1 MKNLA
6 IGIVLLMMTGFSSI
20 SITLEDEI
28 ELTCVK
34 KQMSTQTCHYN
45 FTINGIRYHFID
57 NGCKSKKEDIIK
69 KAKNGKLALA
79 KDWKINCEAKKEGD
93 PK

>member
-1 MKNLA
+1 MNR
-6 IGIVLLMMTGFSSI
+6 IVVTVIILFLLSGFTVSSV
-20 SITLEDEI
+20 EDEV

-57 NGCKSKKEDIIK
+57 NGCKTKKEDIIK
-69 KAKNGKLALA
+69 KAKIGKLALA
-79 KDWKINCEAKKEGD
+79 KDWKIECEAKKDGR
-93 PK
+93 